1 MNTRPALVEHMSHKH
16 EYIMKRFISEIG
28 VVEHE
33 FLKYR
38 KSPPLTRN
46 QPLFIG
52 AIYWQRHLF
61 EHLKKSVLVFKRME
75 NDPAMKASYL
85 MRTAFSQYF
94 SLANDMNEYEKQQ
107 LADFLAKGTFVV
119 NNIIKRN
126 ILKLNICG
134 SPVGKR
140 IKCISVVC
148 QVLNCFLFQI
158 KLLLKNQKKDL
169 LRQKAH
175 HPLTNSMYLIVTNIV
190 RVDFL
195 FKRLLRESQ

>member
-1 MNTRPALVEHMSHKH
+1 MHRFTKVCRHITIYCLWDYFTVNSYRSAEQGLTLIKDMSAMNTRPALVEHMSHKH

-140 IKCISVVC
+140 IKCW
-148 QVLNCFLFQI
+148 
-158 KLLLKNQKKDL
+158 
-169 LRQKAH
+169 
-175 HPLTNSMYLIVTNIV
+175 
-190 RVDFL
+190 
-195 FKRLLRESQ
+195 